1 MKKTFLYSKR
11 RMSVFLISIFGLSII
26 IFFLSAKF
34 DLFELAYSIV
44 HKYEAFNVDE
54 LIILVFIWFVAL
66 FILVVFNHKTIN
78 KKNKALS
85 ELSSRLQE
93 TLDKKNQLF
102 SIIGHDLKSPF
113 NSIIGFSDLILRK
126 FDSINNSKRKEMIV
140 MINKSSKNAM
150 ELLNNLL
157 DWGKI
162 ENSSNMLEKRNF
174 DLQEVINS
182 EIEFFRILFESKNIT
197 ILNNIPDNTF
207 VFADY
212 QMIKTVIRNI
222 LSNAIKFSFL
232 DSVID
237 ISSSITLDNV
247 QIAISDKG
255 VGLTNDQINQLFY
268 QYGKTTSRTKNER
281 GTGLGLYICKK
292 LIEKNNGKILV
303 ESKVGNGTK
312 FIVEIPIPITK

>member
-1 MKKTFLYSKR
+1 
-11 RMSVFLISIFGLSII
+11 
-26 IFFLSAKF
+26 
-34 DLFELAYSIV
+34 
-44 HKYEAFNVDE
+44 
-54 LIILVFIWFVAL
+54 
-66 FILVVFNHKTIN
+66 
-78 KKNKALS
+78 
-85 ELSSRLQE
+85 
-93 TLDKKNQLF
+93 
-102 SIIGHDLKSPF
+102 
-113 NSIIGFSDLILRK
+113 
-126 FDSINNSKRKEMIV
+126 
-140 MINKSSKNAM
+140 
-150 ELLNNLL
+150 
-157 DWGKI
+157 
-162 ENSSNMLEKRNF
+162 
-174 DLQEVINS
+174 
-182 EIEFFRILFESKNIT
+182 
-197 ILNNIPDNTF
+197 
-207 VFADY
+207 
-212 QMIKTVIRNI
+212 MIKTVIRNI